1 MEKIVTITAAYDK
14 RHDDPSK
21 NYGVHG
27 CELRMVLR
35 GELGA
40 TQFVLFTNWQLP
52 HVAEEFK
59 ARDVSRSLLE
69 PMPAGFGYHS
79 PKPMYEGQDVVGD
92 SCEYLD
98 GKPCYY
104 DGGGL
109 YAETVFE
116 RMLKEGD
123 EGVWAELEQSYVE
136 RFGELK

>member
-1 MEKIVTITAAYDK
+1 MERLVTITAAFDK
-14 RHDDPSK
+14 RHANPSK

-27 CELRMVLR
+27 CELRMVLK

-40 TQFVLFTNWQLP
+40 TQFVLYTGWMLP

-59 ARDVSRSLLE
+59 AKKYVNE
-69 PMPAGFGYHS
+69 PMPADLGYHS
-79 PKPMYEGQDVVGD
+79 PTPMYEGQEQIND

-104 DGGGL
+104 DGSGLNAEPAFGVLLEGGSDAL
-109 YAETVFE
+109 WGF
-116 RMLKEGD
+116 
-123 EGVWAELEQSYVE
+123 LEEYYIE